1 MSKQTPNSGSKL
13 ISLEALA
20 GGEVDKDLF
29 SLGGDEPIDPV
40 LPPVDTTDDEPIILD
55 PIIPDPVVPD
65 PIVPDPIVEPDTTE
79 EPESSKVYKKILLDT
94 FGDVGIFETE
104 DEEGNV
110 VEHTLDSLILDEAQF
125 TEILQQKLA
134 LEKELAT
141 KDKVSIKGVSDI
153 TKAMIEID
161 NNGGDSSSL
170 LQVRQQYYDPIAS
183 IDMDDVAGQK
193 HMLYLRMSSQ
203 GISESD
209 ISDLITTYEANGTLK
224 TKAEQAEVQMKALL
238 NKVVEEEKAKARE
251 AAEKAAAADKAFRN
265 SVKTIA
271 SNFEL
276 NEAFRKKVVDLAT
289 KKDDKNVYEIDKIYG
304 EAMKDPEKAFKISLM
319 LLDEEAYNKQITEQK
334 IRDVKKDQLQRL
346 RLTGRSG
353 AQSLDKR
360 NDKPNPG
367 DRLIPLDKL

>member
-1 MSKQTPNSGSKL
+1 MSKPAPNSGSKL
-13 ISLEALA
+13 ISLEALT
-20 GGEVDKDLF
+20 GGEIDKDLF
-29 SLGGDEPIDPV
+29 SLEGEPDPTPPAEPT
-40 LPPVDTTDDEPIILD
+40 PPVDPEPPITTPDPLEPPTPPADPEPEPLDEP
-55 PIIPDPVVPD
+55 
-65 PIVPDPIVEPDTTE
+65 TE
-79 EPESSKVYKKILLDT
+79 EPESSKLYKKILVDT
-94 FGDVGIFETE
+94 FGDLGVFETE

-110 VEHTLDSLILDEAQF
+110 IEHTLDSLVLDEAQF

-183 IDMDDVAGQK
+183 IDMEEVSGQK

-203 GISESD
+203 GIDEAT
-209 ISDLITTYEANGTLK
+209 IADLITTYEANGSLK
-224 TKAEQAEVQMKALL
+224 TKADQAEVQMKALL
-238 NKVVEEEKAKARE
+238 NEVVEKEKAKAKE
-251 AAEKAAAADKAFRN
+251 AAERAAAEEKAFRN
-265 SVKTIA
+265 SVKSIA

-276 NEAFRKKVVDLAT
+276 NDTFRKKVVDLAT
-289 KKDDKNVYEIDKIYG
+289 KKDDKNVYEIDKLYG

-319 LLDEEAYNKQITEQK
+319 LLDEEAYNKQITEK
-334 IRDVKKDQLQRL
+334 KVNEVRKDQLQRL
-346 RLTGRSG
+346 KLTGRSG

>member
-1 MSKQTPNSGSKL
+1 MSNTAPNSGSKL
-13 ISLEALA
+13 ISLEALT
-20 GGEVDKDLF
+20 GGEIDKDLF
-29 SLGGDEPIDPV
+29 SLEGEPDLTPPAEPT
-40 LPPVDTTDDEPIILD
+40 PPVDPETPITT
-55 PIIPDPVVPD
+55 PDPLEPPTPPAD
-65 PIVPDPIVEPDTTE
+65 PGPEPLNEPTE
-79 EPESSKVYKKILLDT
+79 EPESSKLYKKILLDT
-94 FGDVGIFETE
+94 FGDLGVFETE

-110 VEHTLDSLILDEAQF
+110 IEHTLDSLVLDEAQF

-183 IDMDDVAGQK
+183 IDMEEVSGQK

-203 GISESD
+203 GIDEAT
-209 ISDLITTYEANGTLK
+209 IADLITTYEANGTLK
-224 TKAEQAEVQMKALL
+224 PKAEQAEVQMKALL
-238 NKVVEEEKAKARE
+238 NEVVEKEKAKAKE
-251 AAEKAAAADKAFRN
+251 AAERAAAEEKAFRN
-265 SVKTIA
+265 SVKSIA

-276 NEAFRKKVVDLAT
+276 NDTFRKKVVDLAT
-289 KKDDKNVYEIDKIYG
+289 KKDDKNIYEIDKLYG

-319 LLDEEAYNKQITEQK
+319 LLDEEAYNKQITEK
-334 IRDVKKDQLQRL
+334 KVNEVRKDQLQRL
-346 RLTGRSG
+346 KLTGRSG

-367 DRLIPLDKL
+367 ERLIPLDKL

>member
-1 MSKQTPNSGSKL
+1 MSKPTPNSGSKL

-29 SLGGDEPIDPV
+29 SLGGDDNIVDPIEPVEPT
-40 LPPVDTTDDEPIILD
+40 PPVEPEPPIEPVITPD
-55 PIIPDPVVPD
+55 PITPEPPVEPDPV
-65 PIVPDPIVEPDTTE
+65 E
-79 EPESSKVYKKILLDT
+79 EPESSKMYKKILTDT
-94 FGDVGIFETE
+94 FGDIGVFEQE
-104 DEEGNV
+104 NENGEV
-110 VEHTLDSLILDEAQF
+110 VEYTLEDLVLDEQQF

-153 TKAMIEID
+153 TMAMIEID

-203 GISESD
+203 GIAESD
-209 ISDLITTYEANGTLK
+209 IADLITTYESNGTLK
-224 TKAEQAEVQMKALL
+224 AKAEQAEVQMKTLL

-251 AAEKAAAADKAFRN
+251 AAERAAAEEKAYRN
-265 SVKTIA
+265 SVKAIA
-271 SNFEL
+271 NNFEL
-276 NEAFRKKVVDLAT
+276 NDSFKKKVIDLAT
-289 KKDDKNVYEIDKIYG
+289 KKDDKNMYEIDKLYG

-319 LLDEEAYNKQITEQK
+319 LLDEELYNKQITEK
-334 IRDVKKDQLQRL
+334 KVNEVRKDQLTRL
-346 RLTGRSG
+346 KLTGRSG
-353 AQSLDKR
+353 AQALDKR

-367 DRLIPLDKL
+367 DKLIPLDKL